1 MKNGFIRSFDLNK
14 LFRGASKIR
23 TETDKQ
29 TEKKTNIESEFM
41 SVSQKQIDIQI
52 DGEKNILYVV
62 TFYS

>member
-41 SVSQKQIDIQI
+41 SVSQKQIDIPKTERKI
-52 DGEKNILYVV
+52 FFML
-62 TFYS
+62 